1 MTIASQMQVR
11 QAENPLIYSRSGA
24 FSILAPKPRAEGSSP
39 SAPATIKSLE
49 ILDMIGFQAF
59 FFILYFKI
67 LCVINFKKH
76 RKNHKCKSNASQK
89 NMVFLL

>member
-39 SAPATIKSLE
+39 SAPAIQVPKPLIYKGFGISLFE
-49 ILDMIGFQAF
+49 
-59 FFILYFKI
+59 K
-67 LCVINFKKH
+67 
-76 RKNHKCKSNASQK
+76 
-89 NMVFLL
+89 